1 MHEPDAG
8 LVAGARAAAT
18 SIASLGLAG
27 AGGVLA
33 WFAYIDAPISDA
45 AMGLVALGVLCTL
58 LAVALALWSR
68 ELLLAVP
75 PDDSA
80 PPAPPAL
87 ASATRV
93 HASLVRATLVR
104 ATLLRRVA
112 LVLLLAA
119 LLLLAAATLATLNLR
134 GSGAADAEDAR
145 TTALFL
151 APGRLAC

>member
-75 PDDSA
+75 PSDDSA

-87 ASATRV
+87 ARAP
-93 HASLVRATLVR
+93 LVRATMVR

-145 TTALFL
+145 TTALFI

>member
-75 PDDSA
+75 PADGGS
-80 PPAPPAL
+80 PPAL
-87 ASATRV
+87 A
-93 HASLVRATLVR
+93 RATLVH

-145 TTALFL
+145 TTALFI

>member
-1 MHEPDAG
+1 MHEADAG
-8 LVAGARAAAT
+8 LVAAARAAAT

-33 WFAYIDAPISDA
+33 WFAYIDAPITDA
-45 AMGLVALGVLCTL
+45 AMGLVALGVLGTL

-75 PDDSA
+75 AADGSA
-80 PPAPPAL
+80 SPVLQSL
-87 ASATRV
+87 A
-93 HASLVRATLVR
+93 RATLVR
-104 ATLLRRVA
+104 ATRLRRVA

-145 TTALFL
+145 TTALL
-151 APGRLAC
+151 RMPARIGC